1 MTTTTKELI
10 EKIIIDYKAK
20 CKKGIFC
27 NITYSHIDNLKK
39 TLQKHLQ
46 ELPQQ
51 EVKTYEQWLED
62 WRKEVLDKVEELI
75 SKIKILEITWLPLSY
90 KIILE
95 QLQSLLPTIKD
106 DSKSK

>member
-1 MTTTTKELI
+1 MNKKEQLI
-10 EKIIIDYKAK
+10 QDI
-20 CKKGIFC
+20 
-27 NITYSHIDNLKK
+27 
-39 TLQKHLQ
+39 
-46 ELPQQ
+46 

-95 QLQSLLPTIKD
+95 QLQSLLPTNKD
-106 DSKSK
+106 EQTTK